1 MSGTKVSTAK
11 ILGLYLGMAVLV
23 GGAHV
28 LNEDKREQDA
38 RDNANPDVMI
48 DKYCE
53 RLTRDAGAFHDQ
65 FMRRATGEAQTALF
79 ELTKDDCLKIMAEKK
94 AATPK
99 PTPAP

>member
-28 LNEDKREQDA
+28 LNEDKREQDV
-38 RDNANPDVMI
+38 RDNANPDFMV

-53 RLTRDAGAFHDQ
+53 RVTRDSTALHDQ
-65 FMRRATGEAQTALF
+65 FMRRATGAAQKVLF
-79 ELTKDDCLKIMAEKK
+79 ELKKDDCLKIMAEKK
-94 AATPK
+94 AAASK
-99 PTPAP
+99 PAP